1 MYNPTACEV
10 LLYVTPMHG
19 KLLFRVQ
26 GSRLGNHPPCGCTG
40 SSGYSTH
47 LAKTFLSGGAFWPLM
62 NVVVVIA
69 GCIISLRLCLGEEY
83 LTGRGW
89 FLHGRVSV
97 ERGLPCSCAFN
108 SYRGTPAAVRSH
120 SISNQSLVKQ
130 GDGFNYL
137 RS

>member
-1 MYNPTACEV
+1 
-10 LLYVTPMHG
+10 
-19 KLLFRVQ
+19 
-26 GSRLGNHPPCGCTG
+26 
-40 SSGYSTH
+40 
-47 LAKTFLSGGAFWPLM
+47 M
-62 NVVVVIA
+62 NVVLVIA

-89 FLHGRVSV
+89 FLHERVSVESPVLV

-108 SYRGTPAAVRSH
+108 SYGGTPAAVRSH

-137 RS
+137 S